1 MEFKITLEID
11 STAQHKSSF
20 INSLSQE
27 INAFFEG
34 KSYGEDIKHFFIGC
48 ICVKTKEGYEDW
60 FKIRKPKYTD
70 YKKIKNRLTGV
81 EMEIIKTFE
90 CDFKIDDIL
99 YDSFISSNEEES
111 KKIIANE
118 IIKAFE
124 NSIEFPKKV
133 KDFDKEK
140 FKSDLKFFFNEKEL
154 V

>member
-11 STAQHKSSF
+11 SQAQHKSG
-20 INSLSQE
+20 IIISLSQE
-27 INAFFEG
+27 LNSFFED
-34 KSYGEDIKHFFIGC
+34 KNYGEDIKHFLTGC

-70 YKKIKNRLTGV
+70 YKKTKNRLTGV
-81 EMEIIKTFE
+81 EMEIVKTLE
-90 CDFKIDDIL
+90 CDFKIDDVI
-99 YDSFISSNEEES
+99 YDSFVSSNEEES

-124 NSIEFPKKV
+124 NSIEIPKKV

-140 FKSDLKFFFNEKEL
+140 FKSDMKFFFTEKEL